1 MRHRVRQED
10 RQRQRDSRKTGKQ
23 LGMEGEEMDT
33 MRPSYAEKKE
43 EIRREM
49 REERKREG
57 AGEGKRDWQTEE
69 L

>member
-1 MRHRVRQED
+1 
-10 RQRQRDSRKTGKQ
+10 
-23 LGMEGEEMDT
+23 MEGEEIGT

-57 AGEGKRDWQTEE
+57 AGEGTRLADRRTLETA
-69 L
+69 